1 MGNISSGRC
10 WEHVIS
16 SIHKIPG
23 CPFTVQYSVC
33 IQLPRRSDLHGK
45 GEAARPAG
53 LSERAVEKGLMAAS
67 MGSYCKDGGGVVFMV
82 CVCLFPIKEHLF
94 RSTFLL
100 YHLTLEQGR
109 VLFGKR

>member
-10 WEHVIS
+10 WEHVIR

-33 IQLPRRSDLHGK
+33 IQQPRTSDLHGK

-53 LSERAVEKGLMAAS
+53 LSERAAEKGLMAAS
-67 MGSYCKDGGGVVFMV
+67 RGSYCKDGGAGVIFMARV
-82 CVCLFPIKEHLF
+82 CPFPVKEP
-94 RSTFLL
+94 
-100 YHLTLEQGR
+100 
-109 VLFGKR
+109 